1 MSQTELIKKLREA
14 TGAGMMDVKRALE
27 DAGWDEEKA
36 VQLLRERGAMKAAKK
51 ADREAREGIIGHYI
65 HHNQRVGVLVEL
77 NCETDFVARN
87 ELFQNLAKDLAMH
100 IAMMN
105 PRYVS
110 AEEIPAE
117 ELEKERQIYIQ
128 AALNEGKP
136 QQIAEKMRRTMGIRL
151 KGDPVRTIEVVGT
164 RYLLNEG
171 ERSGL
176 LRHLIEGGDLS
187 AYGLVNAVTHFAQN
201 VDDYDRATEF
211 EALGGRLL
219 EQSKAEW
226 DTLAE
231 AS

>member
-1 MSQTELIKKLREA
+1 MSQMELIKKLSEA

-136 QQIAEKMRRTMGIRL
+136 QQIAEKIAEGRL
-151 KGDPVRTIEVVGT
+151 KKYLEEVV
-164 RYLLNEG
+164 
-171 ERSGL
+171 
-176 LRHLIEGGDLS
+176 
-187 AYGLVNAVTHFAQN
+187 
-201 VDDYDRATEF
+201 
-211 EALGGRLL
+211 LL
-219 EQSKAEW
+219 EQPFVKDDKVKVKELIQQAIAKIGENIVVRRFCRFE
-226 DTLAE
+226 LGA
-231 AS
+231 

>member
-1 MSQTELIKKLREA
+1 MSQMELIKKLREA
-14 TGAGMMDVKRALE
+14 TGAGMMDVKKALE
-27 DAGWDEEKA
+27 DAGWNEEKA

-51 ADREAREGIIGHYI
+51 AEREAREGVIGHYI

-87 ELFQNLAKDLAMH
+87 EIFQNLARDLAMH

-136 QQIAEKMRRTMGIRL
+136 AQIAEKIAEGRL
-151 KGDPVRTIEVVGT
+151 KKYLEEV
-164 RYLLNEG
+164 
-171 ERSGL
+171 
-176 LRHLIEGGDLS
+176 
-187 AYGLVNAVTHFAQN
+187 A
-201 VDDYDRATEF
+201 
-211 EALGGRLL
+211 LL
-219 EQSKAEW
+219 EQPFVKDDKVRVKE
-226 DTLAE
+226 LIQE
-231 AS
+231 AIAKTGENIVVRRFCRFELGA

>member
-1 MSQTELIKKLREA
+1 
-14 TGAGMMDVKRALE
+14 MMDVKRALE

-65 HHNQRVGVLVEL
+65 HHSQRVGVLVEL

-136 QQIAEKMRRTMGIRL
+136 QQIAEKIAEGRL
-151 KGDPVRTIEVVGT
+151 KKYLEEVV
-164 RYLLNEG
+164 
-171 ERSGL
+171 
-176 LRHLIEGGDLS
+176 
-187 AYGLVNAVTHFAQN
+187 
-201 VDDYDRATEF
+201 
-211 EALGGRLL
+211 LL
-219 EQSKAEW
+219 EQPFVKDDKVKVKELIQQAIAKIGENIVVRRFCRFE
-226 DTLAE
+226 LGA
-231 AS
+231 

>member
-1 MSQTELIKKLREA
+1 MSQMELIKKLREA
-14 TGAGMMDVKRALE
+14 TGAGMMDVKKALE
-27 DAGWDEEKA
+27 DAGWNEEKA

-51 ADREAREGIIGHYI
+51 AEREAREGIIGHYI

-87 ELFQNLAKDLAMH
+87 EVFQNLARDLAMH

-136 QQIAEKMRRTMGIRL
+136 AQIAEKIAEGRL
-151 KGDPVRTIEVVGT
+151 KKYLEEV
-164 RYLLNEG
+164 
-171 ERSGL
+171 
-176 LRHLIEGGDLS
+176 
-187 AYGLVNAVTHFAQN
+187 A
-201 VDDYDRATEF
+201 
-211 EALGGRLL
+211 LL
-219 EQSKAEW
+219 EQPFVKDDKIRVKE
-226 DTLAE
+226 LIQE
-231 AS
+231 AIAKTGENIVVRRFCRFELGA

>member
-1 MSQTELIKKLREA
+1 MSQMELIKKLREA

-27 DAGWDEEKA
+27 DAGLDEEKA

-51 ADREAREGIIGHYI
+51 ADLEAREGIIGHYI

-105 PRYVS
+105 HRYVS

-136 QQIAEKMRRTMGIRL
+136 QQIAEKIAEGRL
-151 KGDPVRTIEVVGT
+151 KKYLEEVV
-164 RYLLNEG
+164 
-171 ERSGL
+171 
-176 LRHLIEGGDLS
+176 
-187 AYGLVNAVTHFAQN
+187 
-201 VDDYDRATEF
+201 
-211 EALGGRLL
+211 LL
-219 EQSKAEW
+219 EQPFVKDDKVKVKELIQQAIAKIGENIVVRRFCRFE
-226 DTLAE
+226 LGA
-231 AS
+231 

>member
-1 MSQTELIKKLREA
+1 MSQMELIKKLREA
-14 TGAGMMDVKRALE
+14 TGAGMMDVKKALE
-27 DAGWDEEKA
+27 DAGWNEEKA

-51 ADREAREGIIGHYI
+51 AEREAREGVIGHYI

-87 ELFQNLAKDLAMH
+87 EIFQNLARDLAMH

-136 QQIAEKMRRTMGIRL
+136 AQIAEKIAEGRL
-151 KGDPVRTIEVVGT
+151 KKYLEEVV
-164 RYLLNEG
+164 
-171 ERSGL
+171 
-176 LRHLIEGGDLS
+176 
-187 AYGLVNAVTHFAQN
+187 
-201 VDDYDRATEF
+201 
-211 EALGGRLL
+211 LL
-219 EQSKAEW
+219 EQPFVKDDKIRVKE
-226 DTLAE
+226 LIQE
-231 AS
+231 AIAKTGENIVVRRFCRFELGA

>member
-1 MSQTELIKKLREA
+1 MSQMELIKKLREA

-36 VQLLRERGAMKAAKK
+36 AQLLRERGAMKAAKK

-136 QQIAEKMRRTMGIRL
+136 QQIAEKIAEGRL
-151 KGDPVRTIEVVGT
+151 KKYLEEVV
-164 RYLLNEG
+164 
-171 ERSGL
+171 
-176 LRHLIEGGDLS
+176 
-187 AYGLVNAVTHFAQN
+187 
-201 VDDYDRATEF
+201 
-211 EALGGRLL
+211 LL
-219 EQSKAEW
+219 EQPFVKDDKVKVKELIQQAIAKIGENIVVRRFCRFE
-226 DTLAE
+226 LGA
-231 AS
+231 

>member
-1 MSQTELIKKLREA
+1 MSQPELIKKLREA

-136 QQIAEKMRRTMGIRL
+136 QQIAEKIAEGRL
-151 KGDPVRTIEVVGT
+151 KKYLEEVV
-164 RYLLNEG
+164 
-171 ERSGL
+171 
-176 LRHLIEGGDLS
+176 
-187 AYGLVNAVTHFAQN
+187 
-201 VDDYDRATEF
+201 
-211 EALGGRLL
+211 LL
-219 EQSKAEW
+219 EQPFVKDDKVKVKELIQQAIAKIGENIVVRRFCRFE
-226 DTLAE
+226 LGA
-231 AS
+231 

>member
-136 QQIAEKMRRTMGIRL
+136 QQIAEKIAEGRL
-151 KGDPVRTIEVVGT
+151 KKYLEEVV
-164 RYLLNEG
+164 
-171 ERSGL
+171 
-176 LRHLIEGGDLS
+176 
-187 AYGLVNAVTHFAQN
+187 
-201 VDDYDRATEF
+201 
-211 EALGGRLL
+211 LL
-219 EQSKAEW
+219 EQPFVKDDKVKVKELIQQAIAKIGENIVIRRFCRFE
-226 DTLAE
+226 LGA
-231 AS
+231 

>member
-1 MSQTELIKKLREA
+1 MSQMELIKKLREA

-136 QQIAEKMRRTMGIRL
+136 QQIAEKIAEGRL
-151 KGDPVRTIEVVGT
+151 KKYLEEVV
-164 RYLLNEG
+164 
-171 ERSGL
+171 
-176 LRHLIEGGDLS
+176 
-187 AYGLVNAVTHFAQN
+187 
-201 VDDYDRATEF
+201 
-211 EALGGRLL
+211 LL
-219 EQSKAEW
+219 EQPFVKDDKVKVKELIQQAIAKIGENIVVRRFCRF
-226 DTLAE
+226 
-231 AS
+231 

>member
-1 MSQTELIKKLREA
+1 MSQVEIIKKLREA
-14 TGAGMMDVKRALE
+14 TGAGMMEVKKALE

-51 ADREAREGIIGHYI
+51 ADREAREGVIGHYI

-87 ELFQNLAKDLAMH
+87 ELFQNLARDLAMH

-110 AEEIPAE
+110 AEEIPQE

-136 QQIAEKMRRTMGIRL
+136 QQIAEKIAEGRL
-151 KGDPVRTIEVVGT
+151 KKYLEEV
-164 RYLLNEG
+164 
-171 ERSGL
+171 
-176 LRHLIEGGDLS
+176 
-187 AYGLVNAVTHFAQN
+187 A
-201 VDDYDRATEF
+201 
-211 EALGGRLL
+211 LL
-219 EQSKAEW
+219 EQPFVKDDKVRVKE
-226 DTLAE
+226 LIQE
-231 AS
+231 AIAKIGENIVVRRFCRFELGA

>member
-136 QQIAEKMRRTMGIRL
+136 QQIAEKIAEGRL
-151 KGDPVRTIEVVGT
+151 KKYLEEVV
-164 RYLLNEG
+164 LLDQPFVKDDKVKVKELIQQAIAKIG
-171 ERSGL
+171 ENIVVR
-176 LRHLIEGGDLS
+176 R
-187 AYGLVNAVTHFAQN
+187 FC
-201 VDDYDRATEF
+201 RF
-211 EALGGRLL
+211 ELG
-219 EQSKAEW
+219 A
-226 DTLAE
+226 
-231 AS
+231 

>member
-27 DAGWDEEKA
+27 DAGWGEEKA
-36 VQLLRERGAMKAAKK
+36 AQLLRERGAMKAAKK

-136 QQIAEKMRRTMGIRL
+136 QQIAEKIAEGRL
-151 KGDPVRTIEVVGT
+151 KKYLEEVV
-164 RYLLNEG
+164 
-171 ERSGL
+171 
-176 LRHLIEGGDLS
+176 
-187 AYGLVNAVTHFAQN
+187 
-201 VDDYDRATEF
+201 
-211 EALGGRLL
+211 LL
-219 EQSKAEW
+219 EQPFVKDDKVKVKELIQQAIAKIGENIVVRRFCRFE
-226 DTLAE
+226 LGA
-231 AS
+231 